1 MAKSIRVLRDQFF
14 LFMLIICAILL
25 VARLTYLYLANP
37 ENFPISTFKI
47 EANYQHITRQCLE
60 RIMEKYTHEG
70 FFSISVKDLR
80 AELSALEWADNIAVV
95 RVWPDTLKIKVVE
108 KRPVAIWN
116 HVLMTQDGL
125 LFDLSPSEWQKEA
138 NAEHLPEL
146 NGPKD
151 QQLVVLQMFQKL
163 SKLSESYGLQAN
175 SLALR
180 DNEAWELGLENGVLL
195 RLGKKDMAMRL
206 QRFCLAYS
214 AIFGDKLERLAVV
227 DLRYIHGM
235 AAQWKDTSK

>member
-1 MAKSIRVLRDQFF
+1 MAKTKRILRDQFF
-14 LFMLIICAILL
+14 LSMLVVSAVLL
-25 VARLTYLYLANP
+25 MARLTYLYVANP

-47 EANYQHITRQCLE
+47 EANYQHITRKCLE
-60 RIMEKYTHEG
+60 EILEKYTHEG

-80 AELSALEWADNIAVV
+80 AELSALYWADTVNVERI
-95 RVWPDTLKIKVVE
+95 WPDTLKIKVVE

-116 HVLMTQDGL
+116 HVLMTEDGL
-125 LFDLSPSEWQKEA
+125 LFDLSTSEWQKEA

-151 QQLVVLQMFQKL
+151 QQLDVLQMYRKL
-163 SKLSESYGLQAN
+163 SKLSENYGLQAS

-180 DNEAWELGLENGVLL
+180 DNRAWELGLTNGVLL
-195 RLGKKDMAMRL
+195 RLGKQDIESRL
-206 QRFCLAYS
+206 ERFCLTYS
-214 AIFGDKLERLAVV
+214 AVFGDKLERLAVV

-235 AAQWKDTSK
+235 AAQWKDSTK